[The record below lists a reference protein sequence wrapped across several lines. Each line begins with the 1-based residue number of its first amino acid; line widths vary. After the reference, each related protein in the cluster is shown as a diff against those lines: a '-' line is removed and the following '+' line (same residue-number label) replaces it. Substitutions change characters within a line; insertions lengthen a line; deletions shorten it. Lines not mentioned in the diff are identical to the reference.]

1 MWAIQRTWADALVE
15 LLLRGVSPVH
25 DPAIADGEDRA
36 ARRHSLRAVLRDG
49 GGGRRRRWPE
59 MAPGVVCDAEDEVR
73 RAIGARLVH
82 ESLLDGRSMADS
94 ELQADLRM
102 RRGRIRQAIER
113 RDSRIKIQSTCGR

>member
-1 MWAIQRTWADALVE
+1 
-15 LLLRGVSPVH
+15 
-25 DPAIADGEDRA
+25 
-36 ARRHSLRAVLRDG
+36 
-49 GGGRRRRWPE
+49 